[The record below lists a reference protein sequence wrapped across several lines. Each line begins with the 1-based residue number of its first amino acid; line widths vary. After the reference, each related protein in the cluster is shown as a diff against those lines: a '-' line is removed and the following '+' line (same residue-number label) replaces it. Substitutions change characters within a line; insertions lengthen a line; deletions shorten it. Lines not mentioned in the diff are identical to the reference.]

1 MRRFV
6 QFLLLGGLLVIPA
19 VAQRGGGGFYGRG
32 VVGPGFRAD
41 GLRRFPYGGFF
52 PGNRFVGFGV
62 PGYWPEDSVG
72 WDSPDNV
79 GGNPDYG
86 YLSYGPAYTNICYG
100 CGYTPS
106 APATPPKV
114 TDYRGPG
121 LICPQTNGKRLYRIA
136 IPAGEPGRNRY
147 QDNIWVAHDYW
158 YTKGILNF
166 VTQEGEQKQTP
177 VSSIDSAI
185 TLQLNRECGLNFQ
198 FPK

>member
-6 QFLLLGGLLVIPA
+6 QFLLLGGLLAIPA
-19 VAQRGGGGFYGRG
+19 VAQRGGDGF
-32 VVGPGFRAD
+32 D
-41 GLRRFPYGGFF
+41 GQRVFD
-52 PGNRFVGFGV
+52 
-62 PGYWPEDSVG
+62 PGY
-72 WDSPDNV
+72 
-79 GGNPDYG
+79 YG
-86 YLSYGPAYTNICYG
+86 Y
-100 CGYTPS
+100 GYTPS
-106 APATPPKV
+106 APAAPTKV

-147 QDNIWVAHDYW
+147 QDNILVARDYW
-158 YTKGILNF
+158 YMKGIINF